1 MLVSGTLLKNSFD
14 RYQKSKKGDSA
25 EYFNEKYGVW
35 ESTTAGISSSVD
47 LFIFIVSLVF
57 FVIEV
62 LLIYYAIALALKCT
76 KSGTSERVAHLSL
89 AIFFTFPYILLSVFF
104 GKCAQEKLS
113 STNFL
118 MSNMNGSV

>member
-14 RYQKSKKGDSA
+14 RYQKSKKNDST

-35 ESTTAGISSSVD
+35 ESTTAGVSSSVD
-47 LFIFIVSLVF
+47 FFIFLVALIF
-57 FVIEV
+57 FVIEI
-62 LLIYYAIALALKCT
+62 LLIYYAIVLALKCT
-76 KSGTSERVAHLSL
+76 KPGTSERIAHLSL

-113 STNFL
+113 NTNFL
-118 MSNMNGSV
+118 MSDLSV